1 MQLKFYGIEHLSQLW
16 LHFLALIFQNSNWLG
31 KDDSLIPIILHSPL
45 LTPVKNRV
53 QSVSSFGVFL
63 TDQSGESATELQ
75 THWLRRVRGT
85 CLQTELPFTERLVKL
100 DDAFEAS
107 LKISDHKYEGE
118 KQAFQLN
125 YKNKTYNLYI
135 NLIGKVQLK
144 NILMAMLAAENSK
157 INF

>member
-45 LTPVKNRV
+45 LTPVKNRI

-107 LKISDHKYEGE
+107 LKISDHKILLQDNVMTTDSTQNTTASCL
-118 KQAFQLN
+118 KKADA
-125 YKNKTYNLYI
+125 
-135 NLIGKVQLK
+135 IGVAVFL
-144 NILMAMLAAENSK
+144 LGRRM
-157 INF
+157 